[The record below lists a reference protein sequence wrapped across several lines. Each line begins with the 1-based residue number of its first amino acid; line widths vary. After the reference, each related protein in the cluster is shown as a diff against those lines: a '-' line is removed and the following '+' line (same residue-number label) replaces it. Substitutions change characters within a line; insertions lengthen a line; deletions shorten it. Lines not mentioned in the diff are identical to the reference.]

1 MLVKSA
7 ADAKAA
13 GVKVVPQVE
22 AANAV
27 GKLVADLQ
35 KASANLH
42 AVITKADGMHDQL
55 EKQAQY
61 LTSTGAD
68 AMATVRAASD
78 ALELTVDDARWP
90 LPRYREMVFPV

>member
-1 MLVKSA
+1 MLFRS
-7 ADAKAA
+7 
-13 GVKVVPQVE
+13 
-22 AANAV
+22 
-27 GKLVADLQ
+27 
-35 KASANLH
+35 SANLH
-42 AVITKADGMHDQL
+42 AVIEKADRMHDAL

-68 AMATVRAASD
+68 AMASVRAASD